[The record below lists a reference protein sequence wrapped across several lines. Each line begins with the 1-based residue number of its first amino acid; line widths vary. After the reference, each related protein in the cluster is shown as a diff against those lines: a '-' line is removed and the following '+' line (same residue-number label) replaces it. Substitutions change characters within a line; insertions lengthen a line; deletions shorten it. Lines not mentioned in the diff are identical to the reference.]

1 MKIFLKILILSF
13 FSTLN
18 FTQTV
23 PTSGAFITDETDY
36 FVSGNKVNDSLERV
50 NLLLCYLENTKPV
63 TFLNKGSYVATIF
76 EDDCNFG
83 KARAG
88 DKDKATKSRGG
99 QAGGG
104 NSGGSNKKTGKSGN
118 TTFLTVTQTDGS
130 SPMEGKVW
138 IQLAKDDS
146 AVVQEGHNQFLVL
159 RW

>member
-1 MKIFLKILILSF
+1 MKYYLQLIVLLLGS
-13 FSTLN
+13 SIA
-18 FTQTV
+18 FTQTP

-36 FVSGNKVNDSLERV
+36 FVSGNKVNESLERV

-104 NSGGSNKKTGKSGN
+104 NSGGSNKKTVLASCSGRII
-118 TTFLTVTQTDGS
+118 F
-130 SPMEGKVW
+130 
-138 IQLAKDDS
+138 I
-146 AVVQEGHNQFLVL
+146 
-159 RW
+159 

>member
-63 TFLNKGSYVATIF
+63 TF
-76 EDDCNFG
+76 
-83 KARAG
+83 
-88 DKDKATKSRGG
+88 
-99 QAGGG
+99 
-104 NSGGSNKKTGKSGN
+104 
-118 TTFLTVTQTDGS
+118 
-130 SPMEGKVW
+130 
-138 IQLAKDDS
+138 
-146 AVVQEGHNQFLVL
+146 
-159 RW
+159 